1 MLTNNHVDSDDFH
14 FWQVLADS
22 EGMLFS
28 TFITEIREALHEA
41 MVSIAKR
48 QGPASC
54 FSKLLV
60 YSISTYSLSKET
72 LTI

>member
-22 EGMLFS
+22 EVMLFS
-28 TFITEIREALHEA
+28 TFITEIREDLPEA
-41 MVSIAKR
+41 MVSIAKCW
-48 QGPASC
+48 GTASC

-60 YSISTYSLSKET
+60 YSIPTYSLAKET
-72 LTI
+72 VTN